1 VFSYKQSVPAFFSVK
16 PACLRRWVLISG
28 GVEGVSGVGL
38 WLGLR
43 LLLGVGVGVNSPGP
57 NLRVGLRLGPRLA
70 TGTWP
75 TFDVPKT
82 AMTLAVL
89 IRRAHVDTSH
99 WRASNRWC
107 KPWKFSTCNAM
118 GQAPASRPLS
128 FSASPQSNGIFLWHA
143 HPNAKV
149 WGLMLLVRRQCDTDK
164 IDGASHGP
172 TELRHLFE
180 LASY

>member
-1 VFSYKQSVPAFFSVK
+1 
-16 PACLRRWVLISG
+16 VLISG

-99 WRASNRWC
+99 WRASNR
-107 KPWKFSTCNAM
+107 
-118 GQAPASRPLS
+118 
-128 FSASPQSNGIFLWHA
+128 
-143 HPNAKV
+143 
-149 WGLMLLVRRQCDTDK
+149 
-164 IDGASHGP
+164 
-172 TELRHLFE
+172 
-180 LASY
+180 